1 MKKILS
7 VLIMLSVVIVSLG
20 GVLAGTCTSAD
31 VALNAPVNGLHTN
44 ANSVLLNWSFLNE
57 DCNSEEFEIFY
68 MKDSCA
74 GVENRIVDE
83 LAAVNAT
90 YSWDVSSLEGVYC
103 VRIESD
109 NDDTIKRESTIT
121 IDRAKAVMNFTATP
135 YHVENGTAITTIAAD
150 VSDVSLKE
158 YILYFGD
165 GSNQTGVLTGT
176 SATISVATKT
186 YSAEGEYALTL
197 TVTDEAGNVE
207 TITGSVVVTSTA
219 PAYVVELLANQA
231 NYVSIPVVP
240 EDTSYSEVLA
250 GVKDNLDR
258 VWVYQY
264 DESSKTNKW
273 LYHYVSTSGN
283 WAGSSDF
290 DDIVPGYGYVVF
302 MKSDDVF
309 YGNAKTASTSATAT
323 PAIPSSIKLANGYN
337 LVSLFGTATK
347 TTTTA
352 LKSLNFNG
360 NSYWHDVVDSAGA
373 SVATGSMDPKKAYWA
388 SMIKVPGAETQDYY
402 LYYP

>member
-121 IDRAKAVMNFTATP
+121 IDRAKAVMNFTAKQ
-135 YHVENGTAITTIAAD
+135 G
-150 VSDVSLKE
+150 K
-158 YILYFGD
+158 
-165 GSNQTGVLTGT
+165 T
-176 SATISVATKT
+176 SMT
-186 YSAEGEYALTL
+186 
-197 TVTDEAGNVE
+197 
-207 TITGSVVVTSTA
+207 
-219 PAYVVELLANQA
+219 
-231 NYVSIPVVP
+231 
-240 EDTSYSEVLA
+240 
-250 GVKDNLDR
+250 
-258 VWVYQY
+258 
-264 DESSKTNKW
+264 
-273 LYHYVSTSGN
+273 
-283 WAGSSDF
+283 F
-290 DDIVPGYGYVVF
+290 
-302 MKSDDVF
+302 
-309 YGNAKTASTSATAT
+309 
-323 PAIPSSIKLANGYN
+323 
-337 LVSLFGTATK
+337 
-347 TTTTA
+347 
-352 LKSLNFNG
+352 
-360 NSYWHDVVDSAGA
+360 
-373 SVATGSMDPKKAYWA
+373 
-388 SMIKVPGAETQDYY
+388 
-402 LYYP
+402 